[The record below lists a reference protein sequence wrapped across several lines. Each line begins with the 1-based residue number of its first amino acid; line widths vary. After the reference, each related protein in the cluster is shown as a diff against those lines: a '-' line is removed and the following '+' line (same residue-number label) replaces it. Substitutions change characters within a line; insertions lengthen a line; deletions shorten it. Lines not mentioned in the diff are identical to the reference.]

1 MRLRRCGIRARSAFP
16 AAVRCFRP
24 LPRRLGKLKRR
35 HPAADGGRRSGKPG
49 AGGTGFPGCAFDGPV
64 WRERVAPASFF
75 RDPLP
80 LSPDPAVRL
89 SDLNPAQRLAVE
101 TTQGPVLIL
110 AGAGTG
116 KTRVITTRICHLL
129 HKGVRPE
136 QILAVTFTNK
146 ASREMSE
153 RVEHMTPKGTVRKL
167 TISTFHSLCVKIL
180 RRDIDRL
187 GYKTNFAIYTGG
199 EQLSLIRRIIV
210 KKAGKGEK
218 LDPDVAISL
227 ISRQRNKGVAAAP
240 QEDALVNVV
249 MREYLHQLK
258 LLNAV
263 DFDDLLI
270 LAEKVLKEFPE
281 VRAAWQGR
289 YEYVMV
295 DEFQDTN
302 RLQMD
307 LIRHLVGPHRNI
319 CVVGD
324 DDQSIYGWRGAEIA
338 NILQFERF
346 YKDPSIVKLEENYRS
361 TDVILNTA
369 NGLIRNNQD
378 RREKQLWS
386 AKKSNELVR
395 LISMPGEQEEA
406 EFVVEDM
413 MVTKERDNLKYDD
426 FAILFRTNS
435 QTRVFEEGMR
445 KNKIP
450 YRIIGGRSF
459 FDRREVKDVLAYL
472 AVLVNPDDD
481 INFLRIVNTP
491 PRGLSDTV
499 VESATLM
506 SQERKESVFK
516 TMTSGEF
523 QGTLSKRAATAV
535 REFVDFVSKW
545 QDAMGGEYP
554 GMADMASAMLDE
566 FEYLPWLR
574 RSCKD
579 EEEALQRDN
588 SIRELLESIRN
599 RPVTDEPGLIDFLG
613 SICLDDERDTGKD
626 DLEKQQGVTLI
637 TLHASKGLE
646 FPHVY
651 LPGLEEGI
659 LPHKRSVEEGTR
671 DEERRLLYVGI
682 TRARERLTLTWC
694 AARTKWGDRLPSQG
708 SSFIRE
714 LDPACVQRSTWQEL
728 RNRPVSLDEAK
739 TRFSAMR
746 QMLGG

>member
-1 MRLRRCGIRARSAFP
+1 M
-16 AAVRCFRP
+16 
-24 LPRRLGKLKRR
+24 
-35 HPAADGGRRSGKPG
+35 
-49 AGGTGFPGCAFDGPV
+49 
-64 WRERVAPASFF
+64 
-75 RDPLP
+75 
-80 LSPDPAVRL
+80 RL
-89 SDLNPAQRLAVE
+89 SDLNAPQREAV
-101 TTQGPVLIL
+101 TTIKGPVLIL

-129 HKGVRPE
+129 EKGVRPE

-146 ASREMSE
+146 AAREMVE
-153 RVEHMTPKGTVRKL
+153 RVEHMTPKGTVKRI

-180 RRDIDRL
+180 RRDIDKL
-187 GYKTNFAIYTGG
+187 GYKKNFAIYTGS
-199 EQLSLIRRIIV
+199 EQLSLVRRIIV

-227 ISRQRNKGVAAAP
+227 ISRERNKGIPAASQA
-240 QEDALVNVV
+240 DALINVV
-249 MREYLHQLK
+249 KHEYLHQLK

-263 DFDDLLI
+263 DFDDLLL
-270 LAEKVLKEFPE
+270 LAEKILQKHPE
-281 VRAAWQGR
+281 VREAWQSR
-289 YEYVMV
+289 YEYLMV

-302 RLQMD
+302 RLQME
-307 LIRHLVGPHRNI
+307 LIRHLTGPHHNI

-346 YKDPSIVKLEENYRS
+346 FKNPSVIKLEENYRS
-361 TDVILNTA
+361 TDVILGAA
-369 NGLIRNNQD
+369 NGLIKNNLD
-378 RREKQLWS
+378 RRAKQLWS
-386 AKKSNELVR
+386 SKKSADMVR

-406 EFVVEDM
+406 DFVIEDM
-413 MVTKERDNLKYDD
+413 MVMKDRDNLKFDD
-426 FAILFRTNS
+426 FAILFRTNA
-435 QTRVFEEGMR
+435 QTRVFEEGLR

-459 FDRREVKDVLAYL
+459 FDRREIKDVMAYL
-472 AVLVNPDDD
+472 AILVNPDDD
-481 INFLRIVNTP
+481 INLLRIINTP
-491 PRGLSDTV
+491 PRGLSDV
-499 VESATLM
+499 IVENATLA
-506 SQERKESVFK
+506 SQERKESVYK
-516 TMTSGEF
+516 TLISDAF
-523 QGTLSKRAATAV
+523 QSTLSKRAQGAIQAFQ
-535 REFVDFVSKW
+535 EFVSKW
-545 QDAMGGEYP
+545 QGFLSEGYP
-554 GMADMASAMLDE
+554 TLAEMTQDMVREMD
-566 FEYLPWLR
+566 YLPWLK

-579 EEEALQRDN
+579 EEEATQREN
-588 SIRELLESIRN
+588 GIGELLESIRS
-599 RPVTDEPGLIDFLG
+599 RPVRTEPELIDFLG
-613 SICLDDERDTGKD
+613 SVCFDDERDTGKD
-626 DLEKQQGVTLI
+626 DLEKQQGVTMI

-714 LDPACVQRSTWQEL
+714 LDEKFVERSSWSEL

-739 TRFSAMR
+739 NRFSAMR

>member
-1 MRLRRCGIRARSAFP
+1 M
-16 AAVRCFRP
+16 
-24 LPRRLGKLKRR
+24 
-35 HPAADGGRRSGKPG
+35 
-49 AGGTGFPGCAFDGPV
+49 
-64 WRERVAPASFF
+64 
-75 RDPLP
+75 
-80 LSPDPAVRL
+80 RL
-89 SDLNPAQRLAVE
+89 SDLNPAQREAV
-101 TTQGPVLIL
+101 TTTKGPVLIL

-129 HKGVRPE
+129 QQGVRPE

-146 ASREMSE
+146 AAREMVE
-153 RVEHMTPKGTVRKL
+153 RVEHMTPKGTVKRI

-180 RRDIDRL
+180 RRDIDKI
-187 GYKTNFAIYTGG
+187 GYKKNFAIYSGG
-199 EQLSLIRRIIV
+199 EQLSLVRRIIV

-218 LDPDVAISL
+218 LEADVAISL
-227 ISRQRNKGVAAAP
+227 ISRERNKGILCAP
-240 QEDALVNVV
+240 QADALINVV
-249 MREYLHQLK
+249 KAEYLRQLK

-270 LAEKVLKEFPE
+270 LAERILKQFPE

-289 YEYVMV
+289 YEYLMV

-302 RLQMD
+302 RLQME
-307 LIRHLVGPHRNI
+307 LIRHLTGPHHNI

-346 YKDPSIVKLEENYRS
+346 FKNPSVIKLEENYRS
-361 TDVILNTA
+361 TDVILGAA
-369 NGLIRNNQD
+369 NGLIKNNLD
-378 RREKQLWS
+378 RRAKQLWS
-386 AKKSNELVR
+386 SKKSADMVR

-406 EFVVEDM
+406 DFVIEDM
-413 MVTKERDNLKYDD
+413 MVMKDRDNLKFDD
-426 FAILFRTNS
+426 FAILFRTNA
-435 QTRVFEEGMR
+435 QTRVFEEGLR

-459 FDRREVKDVLAYL
+459 FDRREIKDVMAYL
-472 AVLVNPDDD
+472 AILVNPDDD
-481 INFLRIVNTP
+481 INLLRIINTP
-491 PRGLSDTV
+491 PRGLSDV
-499 VESATLM
+499 IVENATLA
-506 SQERKESVFK
+506 SQERKESVYK
-516 TMTSGEF
+516 TLVSDAF
-523 QGTLSKRAATAV
+523 QSTLSKRAQGAIQAFQ
-535 REFVDFVSKW
+535 EFVSKW
-545 QDAMGGEYP
+545 QGFLSEGYP
-554 GMADMASAMLDE
+554 TLAEMTQDMVREMD
-566 FEYLPWLR
+566 YLPWLK

-579 EEEALQRDN
+579 EEEATQREN
-588 SIRELLESIRN
+588 GIGELLESIRS
-599 RPVTDEPGLIDFLG
+599 RPVRTEPELIDFLG
-613 SICLDDERDTGKD
+613 SVCLDDERDTGKD
-626 DLEKQQGVTLI
+626 DLEKQQGVTMI

-714 LDPACVQRSTWQEL
+714 LDEKFVERSSWSEL

-739 TRFSAMR
+739 NRFSAMR

>member
-1 MRLRRCGIRARSAFP
+1 M
-16 AAVRCFRP
+16 
-24 LPRRLGKLKRR
+24 
-35 HPAADGGRRSGKPG
+35 
-49 AGGTGFPGCAFDGPV
+49 
-64 WRERVAPASFF
+64 
-75 RDPLP
+75 
-80 LSPDPAVRL
+80 RL
-89 SDLNPAQRLAVE
+89 SDLNAPQREAV
-101 TTQGPVLIL
+101 TTIKGPVLIL

-129 HKGVRPE
+129 EKGVRPE

-146 ASREMSE
+146 AAREMVE
-153 RVEHMTPKGTVRKL
+153 RVEHMTPKGTVKKI

-180 RRDIDRL
+180 RRDIDKL
-187 GYKTNFAIYTGG
+187 GYKKNFAIYTGS
-199 EQLSLIRRIIV
+199 EQLSLVRRIIV

-227 ISRQRNKGVAAAP
+227 ISRERNKGIPAAP
-240 QEDALVNVV
+240 QSDALINVV
-249 MREYLHQLK
+249 KHEYLHQLK

-263 DFDDLLI
+263 DFDDLLL
-270 LAEKVLKEFPE
+270 LAEKILQKHPE
-281 VRAAWQGR
+281 VREAWQSR
-289 YEYVMV
+289 YEYLMV

-302 RLQMD
+302 RLQME
-307 LIRHLVGPHRNI
+307 LIRHLTGPHHNI

-346 YKDPSIVKLEENYRS
+346 FKNPSVIKLEENYRS
-361 TDVILNTA
+361 TDVILGAA
-369 NGLIRNNQD
+369 NGLIKNNLD
-378 RREKQLWS
+378 RRAKQLWS
-386 AKKSNELVR
+386 SKKSADMVR

-406 EFVVEDM
+406 DFVIEDI
-413 MVTKERDNLKYDD
+413 MVMKDRDNLKFDD
-426 FAILFRTNS
+426 FAILFRTNA
-435 QTRVFEEGMR
+435 QTRVFEEGLR

-459 FDRREVKDVLAYL
+459 FDRREIKDVMAYL
-472 AVLVNPDDD
+472 AILVNPGDD
-481 INFLRIVNTP
+481 INLLRIINTP
-491 PRGLSDTV
+491 PRGLSDV
-499 VESATLM
+499 IVENATLA
-506 SQERKESVFK
+506 SQERKESVYK
-516 TMTSGEF
+516 TLVSDAF
-523 QGTLSKRAATAV
+523 QSTLSKRAQGAIQAFQ
-535 REFVDFVSKW
+535 EFVSKW
-545 QDAMGGEYP
+545 QGFLSEGYP
-554 GMADMASAMLDE
+554 TLAEMTQDMVREMD
-566 FEYLPWLR
+566 YLPWLK

-579 EEEALQRDN
+579 EEEATQREN
-588 SIRELLESIRN
+588 GIGELLESIRS
-599 RPVTDEPGLIDFLG
+599 RPVRTEPELIDFLG
-613 SICLDDERDTGKD
+613 SVCLDDERDTGKD

-714 LDPACVQRSTWQEL
+714 LDEKFVERSSWSEL

-739 TRFSAMR
+739 NRFSAMR

>member
-1 MRLRRCGIRARSAFP
+1 M
-16 AAVRCFRP
+16 
-24 LPRRLGKLKRR
+24 
-35 HPAADGGRRSGKPG
+35 
-49 AGGTGFPGCAFDGPV
+49 
-64 WRERVAPASFF
+64 
-75 RDPLP
+75 
-80 LSPDPAVRL
+80 RL
-89 SDLNPAQRLAVE
+89 SDLNSPQREAV
-101 TTQGPVLIL
+101 TTINGPVLIL

-129 HKGVRPE
+129 EKGVRPE

-146 ASREMSE
+146 ASREMVE
-153 RVEHMTPKGTVRKL
+153 RVEHMTPKGTVKRI
-167 TISTFHSLCVKIL
+167 TISTFHSLCVKVL
-180 RRDIDRL
+180 RRDIDKL
-187 GYKTNFAIYTGG
+187 GYKKNFAIYTGS

-227 ISRQRNKGVAAAP
+227 ISRERNKGIPAAP
-240 QEDALVNVV
+240 QADALINVV
-249 MREYLHQLK
+249 RNEYLHQLK

-270 LAEKVLKEFPE
+270 LAEKLLKNFPE
-281 VRAAWQGR
+281 VRDAWQSR

-302 RLQMD
+302 RLQME
-307 LIRHLVGPHRNI
+307 LIRHLTGPHHNI

-346 YKDPSIVKLEENYRS
+346 FKNPSVVKLEENYRS
-361 TDVILNTA
+361 TDVILGAA
-369 NGLIRNNQD
+369 NGLIKNNLD
-378 RREKQLWS
+378 RRAKQLWS
-386 AKKSNELVR
+386 SKKSVEPVR

-406 EFVVEDM
+406 DFVIEDM
-413 MVTKERDNLKYDD
+413 MVTKDRNNLKFDD
-426 FAILFRTNS
+426 FAILFRTNA
-435 QTRVFEEGMR
+435 QTRVFEEGLR

-459 FDRREVKDVLAYL
+459 FDRREIKDIMAYL
-472 AVLVNPDDD
+472 AIFVNPDDD
-481 INFLRIVNTP
+481 INLLRIINTP
-491 PRGLSDTV
+491 PRGLSDV
-499 VESATLM
+499 IVENATLA
-506 SQERKESVFK
+506 SQERRESVYR
-516 TMTSGEF
+516 TLVSDAY
-523 QGTLSKRAATAV
+523 QSTLSKRAQSAV
-535 REFVDFVSKW
+535 LTFREFVEKW
-545 QDAMGGEYP
+545 QGCLAGGYP
-554 GMADMASAMLDE
+554 THAELAQDMVRE
-566 FEYLPWLR
+566 IGYLPWLK

-579 EEEALQRDN
+579 EEEATQREN
-588 SIRELLESIRN
+588 GIGELFESIRS
-599 RPVTDEPGLIDFLG
+599 RPVRTEPELIDFLG
-613 SICLDDERDTGKD
+613 SVCLDDERDSARD

-659 LPHKRSVEEGTR
+659 LPHKRSTEEGTR

-694 AARTKWGDRLPSQG
+694 AARTKWGDRLPSEG

-714 LDPACVQRSTWQEL
+714 LDPQYVSRHSWQEL
-728 RNRPVSLDEAK
+728 RNRPVSQEEAK
-739 TRFSAMR
+739 NRFSAMR

>member
-1 MRLRRCGIRARSAFP
+1 M
-16 AAVRCFRP
+16 
-24 LPRRLGKLKRR
+24 
-35 HPAADGGRRSGKPG
+35 
-49 AGGTGFPGCAFDGPV
+49 
-64 WRERVAPASFF
+64 
-75 RDPLP
+75 
-80 LSPDPAVRL
+80 RL
-89 SDLNPAQRLAVE
+89 SDLNAPQREAV
-101 TTQGPVLIL
+101 TTIKGPVLIL

-129 HKGVRPE
+129 EKGVRPE

-146 ASREMSE
+146 AAREMVE
-153 RVEHMTPKGTVRKL
+153 RVEHMTPKGTVKKI

-180 RRDIDRL
+180 RRDIDKL
-187 GYKTNFAIYTGG
+187 GYKKNFAIYTGS
-199 EQLSLIRRIIV
+199 EQLSLVRRIIV

-227 ISRQRNKGVAAAP
+227 ISRERNKGIPAAP
-240 QEDALVNVV
+240 QADALINVV
-249 MREYLHQLK
+249 KHEYLHQLK

-263 DFDDLLI
+263 DFDDLLL
-270 LAEKVLKEFPE
+270 LAEKILQKHPE
-281 VRAAWQGR
+281 VREAWQSR
-289 YEYVMV
+289 YEYLMV

-302 RLQMD
+302 RLQME
-307 LIRHLVGPHRNI
+307 LIRHLTGPHHNI

-346 YKDPSIVKLEENYRS
+346 FKNPSVIKLEENYRS
-361 TDVILNTA
+361 TDVILGAA
-369 NGLIRNNQD
+369 NGLIKNNLD
-378 RREKQLWS
+378 RRAKQLWS
-386 AKKSNELVR
+386 SKKSADMVR

-406 EFVVEDM
+406 DFVIEDM
-413 MVTKERDNLKYDD
+413 MVMKDRDNLKFDD
-426 FAILFRTNS
+426 FAILFRTNA
-435 QTRVFEEGMR
+435 QTRVFEEGLR

-459 FDRREVKDVLAYL
+459 FDRREIKDVMAYL
-472 AVLVNPDDD
+472 AILVNPDDD
-481 INFLRIVNTP
+481 INLLRIINTP
-491 PRGLSDTV
+491 PRGLSDV
-499 VESATLM
+499 IVENATLA
-506 SQERKESVFK
+506 SQERKESVYK
-516 TMTSGEF
+516 TLISGAF
-523 QGTLSKRAATAV
+523 QSTLSKRAQGAIQAFQ
-535 REFVDFVSKW
+535 EFVSKW
-545 QDAMGGEYP
+545 QGFLSEGYP
-554 GMADMASAMLDE
+554 TLAEMTQDMVREMD
-566 FEYLPWLR
+566 YLPWLK

-579 EEEALQRDN
+579 EEEATQREN
-588 SIRELLESIRN
+588 GIGELLESIRS
-599 RPVTDEPGLIDFLG
+599 RPVRTEPELIDFLG
-613 SICLDDERDTGKD
+613 SVCLDDERDTGKD

-714 LDPACVQRSTWQEL
+714 LDEKFVERSSWSEL

-739 TRFSAMR
+739 NRFSAMR

>member
-1 MRLRRCGIRARSAFP
+1 M
-16 AAVRCFRP
+16 
-24 LPRRLGKLKRR
+24 
-35 HPAADGGRRSGKPG
+35 
-49 AGGTGFPGCAFDGPV
+49 
-64 WRERVAPASFF
+64 
-75 RDPLP
+75 
-80 LSPDPAVRL
+80 RL
-89 SDLNPAQRLAVE
+89 SDLNSPQREAV
-101 TTQGPVLIL
+101 TTIKGPVLIL

-129 HKGVRPE
+129 EKGVRPE

-146 ASREMSE
+146 ASREMVE
-153 RVEHMTPKGTVRKL
+153 RVEHMTPKGTVKRI
-167 TISTFHSLCVKIL
+167 TISTFHSLCVKVL
-180 RRDIDRL
+180 RRDIDKL
-187 GYKTNFAIYTGG
+187 GYKKNFAIYTGS

-227 ISRQRNKGVAAAP
+227 ISRERNKGIPAAP
-240 QEDALVNVV
+240 QADALINVV
-249 MREYLHQLK
+249 RNEYLHQLK

-270 LAEKVLKEFPE
+270 LAEKLLKNFPG
-281 VRAAWQGR
+281 VRDAWQSR

-302 RLQMD
+302 RLQME
-307 LIRHLVGPHRNI
+307 LIRHLTGPHHNI

-346 YKDPSIVKLEENYRS
+346 FKNPSVVKLEENYRS
-361 TDVILNTA
+361 TDVILGAA
-369 NGLIRNNQD
+369 NGLIKNNLD
-378 RREKQLWS
+378 RRAKQLWS
-386 AKKSNELVR
+386 SKKSAEPVR

-406 EFVVEDM
+406 DFVIEDM
-413 MVTKERDNLKYDD
+413 MVTKDRNNLKFDD
-426 FAILFRTNS
+426 FAILFRTNA
-435 QTRVFEEGMR
+435 QTRVFEEGLR

-459 FDRREVKDVLAYL
+459 FDRREIKDIMAYL
-472 AVLVNPDDD
+472 AIFVNPDDD
-481 INFLRIVNTP
+481 INLLRIINTP
-491 PRGLSDTV
+491 PRGLSDV
-499 VESATLM
+499 IVENATLA
-506 SQERKESVFK
+506 SQERRESVYR
-516 TMTSGEF
+516 TLVSDAY
-523 QGTLSKRAATAV
+523 QSTLSKRAQSAV
-535 REFVDFVSKW
+535 LTFREFVEKW
-545 QDAMGGEYP
+545 QGCLAGGYP
-554 GMADMASAMLDE
+554 THAELAQDMVRE
-566 FEYLPWLR
+566 IGYLPWLK

-579 EEEALQRDN
+579 EEEATQREN
-588 SIRELLESIRN
+588 GIGELFESIRS
-599 RPVTDEPGLIDFLG
+599 RPVRTEPELIDFLG
-613 SICLDDERDTGKD
+613 SVCLDDERDSARD

-659 LPHKRSVEEGTR
+659 LPHKRSTEEGTR

-694 AARTKWGDRLPSQG
+694 AARTKWGDRLPSEG

-714 LDPACVQRSTWQEL
+714 LDPQYVSRHSWQEL
-728 RNRPVSLDEAK
+728 RNRPVSQEEAK
-739 TRFSAMR
+739 NRFSAMR

>member
-1 MRLRRCGIRARSAFP
+1 MRL
-16 AAVRCFRP
+16 
-24 LPRRLGKLKRR
+24 
-35 HPAADGGRRSGKPG
+35 
-49 AGGTGFPGCAFDGPV
+49 
-64 WRERVAPASFF
+64 E
-75 RDPLP
+75 
-80 LSPDPAVRL
+80 
-89 SDLNPAQRLAVE
+89 DLNPAQRLAVT

-129 HKGVRPE
+129 KKGVRPE

-146 ASREMSE
+146 AAKEMAE
-153 RVEHMTPKGTVRKL
+153 RVEHMTPKGTVKKL

-180 RRDIDRL
+180 RRDIERL
-187 GYKTNFAIYTGG
+187 GYKKNFAIYTGG
-199 EQLSLIRRIIV
+199 EQMSLVRRIIV

-218 LDPDVAISL
+218 LDPDAAISL
-227 ISRQRNKGVAAAP
+227 ISRQRNKGIPAAE

-249 MREYLHQLK
+249 MREYAHQLK

-270 LAEKVLKEFPE
+270 LAEKVLKEFPD
-281 VRAAWQGR
+281 VRQAWQGR

-302 RLQMD
+302 KLQMD
-307 LIRHLVGPHRNI
+307 LIRHLVGPHMNV

-346 YKDPSIVKLEENYRS
+346 FPNPSIVKLEENYRS

-369 NGLIRNNQD
+369 NGLIRNNRD
-378 RREKQLWS
+378 RREKRLWS
-386 AKKSNELVR
+386 AKKSAEPVR

-406 EFVVEDM
+406 DFVVEDL
-413 MVTKERDNLKYDD
+413 MVTKERDNLKHDD

-481 INFLRIVNTP
+481 INLLRIVNTP

-499 VESATLM
+499 VECATLM

-516 TMTSGEF
+516 TLASDAF
-523 QGTLSKRAATAV
+523 HATLSKRAAGAAQ
-535 REFVDFVSKW
+535 EFAAFVAKW
-545 QDAMGGEYP
+545 QDALAGEYP
-554 GMADMASAMLDE
+554 TIAEMTTAMLE
-566 FEYLPWLR
+566 SIEYLPWLR

-579 EEEALQRDN
+579 EEEAMKRDN
-588 SIRELLESIRN
+588 GIRELLESVRT
-599 RPVTDEPGLIDFLG
+599 RPVRDETELIDFLG
-613 SICLDDERDTGKD
+613 SICLDDDRDSAKD

-659 LPHKRSVEEGTR
+659 LPHKRSVDEGTTA
-671 DEERRLLYVGI
+671 EERRLLYVGI

-694 AARTKWGDRLPSQG
+694 AARVKWGDRLPSQG
-708 SSFIRE
+708 SSFLKE
-714 LDPACVQRSTWQEL
+714 LDPQCVQRSSWQEL

-739 TRFSAMR
+739 SRFSAMR

>member
-1 MRLRRCGIRARSAFP
+1 M
-16 AAVRCFRP
+16 
-24 LPRRLGKLKRR
+24 
-35 HPAADGGRRSGKPG
+35 
-49 AGGTGFPGCAFDGPV
+49 
-64 WRERVAPASFF
+64 
-75 RDPLP
+75 
-80 LSPDPAVRL
+80 RL
-89 SDLNPAQRLAVE
+89 SDLNSPQREAV
-101 TTQGPVLIL
+101 TTIKGPVLIL

-129 HKGVRPE
+129 EKGVRPE

-146 ASREMSE
+146 ASREMVE
-153 RVEHMTPKGTVRKL
+153 RVEHMTPKGTVKRI
-167 TISTFHSLCVKIL
+167 TISTFHSLCVKVL
-180 RRDIDRL
+180 RRDIDKL
-187 GYKTNFAIYTGG
+187 GYKKNFAIYTGS

-227 ISRQRNKGVAAAP
+227 ISRERNKGIPAAP
-240 QEDALVNVV
+240 QADALINVV
-249 MREYLHQLK
+249 RNEYLHQLK

-270 LAEKVLKEFPE
+270 LAEKLLKNFPE
-281 VRAAWQGR
+281 VRDAWQSR

-302 RLQMD
+302 RLQME
-307 LIRHLVGPHRNI
+307 LIRHLTGPHHNI

-346 YKDPSIVKLEENYRS
+346 FKNPSVVKLEENYRS
-361 TDVILNTA
+361 TDVILGAA
-369 NGLIRNNQD
+369 NGLIKNNLD
-378 RREKQLWS
+378 RRAKQLWS
-386 AKKSNELVR
+386 SKKSAEPVR

-406 EFVVEDM
+406 DFVIEDM
-413 MVTKERDNLKYDD
+413 MVTKDRNNLKFDD
-426 FAILFRTNS
+426 FAILFRTNA
-435 QTRVFEEGMR
+435 QTRVFEEGLR

-459 FDRREVKDVLAYL
+459 FDRREIKDIMAYL
-472 AVLVNPDDD
+472 AIFVNPDDD
-481 INFLRIVNTP
+481 INLLRIINTP
-491 PRGLSDTV
+491 PRGLSDV
-499 VESATLM
+499 IVENATLA
-506 SQERKESVFK
+506 SQERRESVYR
-516 TMTSGEF
+516 TLVSDAY
-523 QGTLSKRAATAV
+523 QSTLSKRAQSAV
-535 REFVDFVSKW
+535 LTFREFVEKW
-545 QDAMGGEYP
+545 QGCLAGGYP
-554 GMADMASAMLDE
+554 THAELAQDMVRE
-566 FEYLPWLR
+566 IGYLPWLK

-579 EEEALQRDN
+579 EEEATQREN
-588 SIRELLESIRN
+588 GIGELFESIRS
-599 RPVTDEPGLIDFLG
+599 RPVRTEPELIDFLG
-613 SICLDDERDTGKD
+613 SVCLDDERDSARD

-659 LPHKRSVEEGTR
+659 LPHKRSTEEGTR

-694 AARTKWGDRLPSQG
+694 AARTKWGDRLPSEG

-714 LDPACVQRSTWQEL
+714 LDPQYVSRHSWQEL
-728 RNRPVSLDEAK
+728 RNRPVSQEEAK
-739 TRFSAMR
+739 NRFSAMR

>member
-1 MRLRRCGIRARSAFP
+1 MRP
-16 AAVRCFRP
+16 
-24 LPRRLGKLKRR
+24 
-35 HPAADGGRRSGKPG
+35 
-49 AGGTGFPGCAFDGPV
+49 TDGPEN
-64 WRERVAPASFF
+64 RNPIKTAGSRCDLLRCPFDAAPGTDRVPVRLFSSVFLPFF
-75 RDPLP
+75 P
-80 LSPDPAVRL
+80 VRL
-89 SDLNPAQRLAVE
+89 SDLNSPQREAV
-101 TTQGPVLIL
+101 TTTKGPVLIL

-129 HKGVRPE
+129 EKGVRPE

-146 ASREMSE
+146 AAREMVE
-153 RVEHMTPKGTVRKL
+153 RVEHLTPKGTVKRI

-180 RRDIDRL
+180 RRDIDKL
-187 GYKTNFAIYTGG
+187 GYKNNFAIYTGS

-227 ISRQRNKGVAAAP
+227 ISRERNKGIAAAP
-240 QEDALVNVV
+240 QGDALINVV
-249 MREYLHQLK
+249 KREYLHQLK

-270 LAEKVLKEFPE
+270 LAEKLLREFPD
-281 VRAAWQGR
+281 VRDAWQSR
-289 YEYVMV
+289 YEFLMV

-302 RLQMD
+302 RLQME
-307 LIRHLVGPHRNI
+307 LIRHLTGPHHNI

-346 YKDPSIVKLEENYRS
+346 FKNPAIIKLEENYRS
-361 TDVILNTA
+361 TDVILGAA
-369 NGLIRNNQD
+369 NGLIKNNLD
-378 RREKQLWS
+378 RRAKQLWS
-386 AKKSNELVR
+386 SKKSPEPVR

-406 EFVVEDM
+406 DFVIEDL
-413 MVTKERDNLKYDD
+413 MVMKDRDNLKFDD
-426 FAILFRTNS
+426 FAILFRTNA
-435 QTRVFEEGMR
+435 QTRVFEEGLR

-459 FDRREVKDVLAYL
+459 FDRREIKDIMAYL

-481 INFLRIVNTP
+481 INLLRIINTP
-491 PRGLSDTV
+491 PRGLSDTI
-499 VESATLM
+499 VENATLA
-506 SQERKESVFK
+506 SQERRESVFK
-516 TMTSGEF
+516 TLISGPF
-523 QGTLSKRAATAV
+523 QSTLSKRAKGAILAFQ
-535 REFVDFVSKW
+535 EFVSKW
-545 QDAMGGEYP
+545 QGFLSEGYP
-554 GMADMASAMLDE
+554 TLAEMTQDMVREM
-566 FEYLPWLR
+566 EYLPWLK

-579 EEEALQRDN
+579 AEEATQREN
-588 SIRELLESIRN
+588 GIGELYESIRS
-599 RPVTDEPGLIDFLG
+599 RPVRNEPELIDFLG
-613 SICLDDERDTGKD
+613 SVCLDDERDTGKD

-659 LPHKRSVEEGTR
+659 LPHKRSTEEGTR

-714 LDPACVQRSTWQEL
+714 LDPQFVQRASWSEL

-739 TRFSAMR
+739 NRFSAMR
-746 QMLGG
+746 QMLGE

>member
-1 MRLRRCGIRARSAFP
+1 M
-16 AAVRCFRP
+16 
-24 LPRRLGKLKRR
+24 
-35 HPAADGGRRSGKPG
+35 
-49 AGGTGFPGCAFDGPV
+49 
-64 WRERVAPASFF
+64 
-75 RDPLP
+75 
-80 LSPDPAVRL
+80 RL
-89 SDLNPAQRLAVE
+89 SDLNPAQREAV
-101 TTQGPVLIL
+101 TTTKGPVLIL

-129 HKGVRPE
+129 EKGVRPE

-146 ASREMSE
+146 ACREMVE
-153 RVEHMTPKGTVRKL
+153 RVEQMTPKGTVKKI

-180 RRDIDRL
+180 RRDIDKI
-187 GYKTNFAIYTGG
+187 GYKPNFAIYTGG

-218 LDPDVAISL
+218 LDADVAISL
-227 ISRQRNKGVAAAP
+227 ISRERNKGIPAAP
-240 QEDALVNVV
+240 QADALIHEVK
-249 MREYLHQLK
+249 REYLQQLK
-258 LLNAV
+258 RLNAV

-270 LAEKVLKEFPE
+270 LAEKILKEFPA
-281 VRAAWQGR
+281 VREAWQGR
-289 YEYVMV
+289 FDYLMV

-302 RLQMD
+302 RLQME
-307 LIRHLVGPHRNI
+307 LIRHLTAAHHNI

-346 YKDPSIVKLEENYRS
+346 FKNPAIVKLEENYRS
-361 TDVILNTA
+361 TDVILGAA
-369 NGLIRNNQD
+369 NGLIKNNLD
-378 RREKQLWS
+378 RRAKQLWS
-386 AKKSNELVR
+386 TKKSAELVR
-395 LISMPGEQEEA
+395 LISMPGEVEEA
-406 EFVVEDM
+406 EYIIEDLLVM
-413 MVTKERDNLKYDD
+413 KDRDNLKFDD
-426 FAILFRTNS
+426 FAILFRTNA
-435 QTRVFEEGMR
+435 QTRVFEDNLR

-459 FDRREVKDVLAYL
+459 FDRREIKDVMAYL

-481 INFLRIVNTP
+481 INLLRIVNTP
-491 PRGLSDTV
+491 PRGLSDTII
-499 VESATLM
+499 ENATLS
-506 SQERKESVFK
+506 SQERKLSVYK
-516 TMTSGEF
+516 TLVSDEF
-523 QGTLSKRAATAV
+523 LGTLSKRAQGAV
-535 REFVDFVSKW
+535 QAFEEFVSKW
-545 QDAMGGEYP
+545 QGFLPEGYP
-554 GMADMASAMLDE
+554 TLAEMTQDMVRE
-566 FEYLPWLR
+566 IEYLPWLK

-579 EEEALQRDN
+579 EEEATQREN
-588 SIRELLESIRN
+588 GIGELLESIRS
-599 RPVTDEPGLIDFLG
+599 RPVRTEPELIDFLG
-613 SICLDDERDTGKD
+613 SVCLDDERDSARD

-659 LPHKRSVEEGTR
+659 LPHKRSTEEGTR

-714 LDPACVQRSTWQEL
+714 LDPQFVQRHSWSEL
-728 RNRPVSLDEAK
+728 RNRPVSPDEAK
-739 TRFSAMR
+739 NRFSAMR

>member
-1 MRLRRCGIRARSAFP
+1 M
-16 AAVRCFRP
+16 
-24 LPRRLGKLKRR
+24 
-35 HPAADGGRRSGKPG
+35 
-49 AGGTGFPGCAFDGPV
+49 
-64 WRERVAPASFF
+64 
-75 RDPLP
+75 
-80 LSPDPAVRL
+80 RL
-89 SDLNPAQRLAVE
+89 SDLNAPQREAV
-101 TTQGPVLIL
+101 TTIKGPVLIL

-129 HKGVRPE
+129 EKGVRPE

-146 ASREMSE
+146 AAREMVE
-153 RVEHMTPKGTVRKL
+153 RVEHMTPKGTVKRI

-180 RRDIDRL
+180 RRDIDKL
-187 GYKTNFAIYTGG
+187 GYKKNFAIYTGS
-199 EQLSLIRRIIV
+199 EQLSLVRRIIV

-227 ISRQRNKGVAAAP
+227 ISRERNKGIPAAP
-240 QEDALVNVV
+240 QTDALINVV
-249 MREYLHQLK
+249 KHEYLHQLK

-263 DFDDLLI
+263 DFDDLLL
-270 LAEKVLKEFPE
+270 LAEKILQKHPE
-281 VRAAWQGR
+281 VREAWQSR
-289 YEYVMV
+289 YEYLMV

-302 RLQMD
+302 RLQME
-307 LIRHLVGPHRNI
+307 LIRHLTGPHHNI

-346 YKDPSIVKLEENYRS
+346 FNNPSVIKLEENYRS
-361 TDVILNTA
+361 TDVILGAA
-369 NGLIRNNQD
+369 NGLIKNNLD
-378 RREKQLWS
+378 RRAKQLWS
-386 AKKSNELVR
+386 SKKSADMVR

-406 EFVVEDM
+406 DFVIEDM
-413 MVTKERDNLKYDD
+413 MVMKDRDNLKFDD
-426 FAILFRTNS
+426 FAILFRTNA
-435 QTRVFEEGMR
+435 QTRVFEEGLR

-459 FDRREVKDVLAYL
+459 FDRREIKDVMAYL
-472 AVLVNPDDD
+472 AILVNPDDD
-481 INFLRIVNTP
+481 INLLRIINTP
-491 PRGLSDTV
+491 PRGLSDV
-499 VESATLM
+499 IVENATLA
-506 SQERKESVFK
+506 SQERKESVYK
-516 TMTSGEF
+516 TLISDAF
-523 QGTLSKRAATAV
+523 QSTLSKRAQGAIQAFH
-535 REFVDFVSKW
+535 EFVSKW
-545 QDAMGGEYP
+545 QGFLSEGYP
-554 GMADMASAMLDE
+554 TLAEMTQDMVREMD
-566 FEYLPWLR
+566 YLPWLK

-579 EEEALQRDN
+579 DEEATQREN
-588 SIRELLESIRN
+588 GIGELLESIRS
-599 RPVTDEPGLIDFLG
+599 RPVRTEPELIDFLG
-613 SICLDDERDTGKD
+613 SVCLDDERDTGKD

-714 LDPACVQRSTWQEL
+714 LDEKFVERSSWSEL

-739 TRFSAMR
+739 NRFSAMR

>member
-1 MRLRRCGIRARSAFP
+1 M
-16 AAVRCFRP
+16 
-24 LPRRLGKLKRR
+24 
-35 HPAADGGRRSGKPG
+35 
-49 AGGTGFPGCAFDGPV
+49 
-64 WRERVAPASFF
+64 
-75 RDPLP
+75 
-80 LSPDPAVRL
+80 RL
-89 SDLNPAQRLAVE
+89 SDLNAPQREAV
-101 TTQGPVLIL
+101 TTIKGPVLIL

-129 HKGVRPE
+129 EKGVRPE

-146 ASREMSE
+146 AAREMVE
-153 RVEHMTPKGTVRKL
+153 RVEHMTPKGTVKRI
-167 TISTFHSLCVKIL
+167 TISTFHSLCVKVL
-180 RRDIDRL
+180 RRDIDKL
-187 GYKTNFAIYTGG
+187 GYKKNFAIYTGG

-218 LDPDVAISL
+218 LDPDTAISL
-227 ISRQRNKGVAAAP
+227 ISRERNKGIPAAP
-240 QEDALVNVV
+240 QADALINVV
-249 MREYLHQLK
+249 KHEYLHQLK

-270 LAEKVLKEFPE
+270 LAEKLLKNFPE
-281 VRAAWQGR
+281 VREAWQSR
-289 YEYVMV
+289 YDYLMV

-302 RLQMD
+302 RLQME
-307 LIRHLVGPHRNI
+307 LIRHLTGAHHNI

-346 YKDPSIVKLEENYRS
+346 FKNPTVIKLEENYRS
-361 TDVILNTA
+361 TDVILGAA
-369 NGLIRNNQD
+369 NGLIKNNLD
-378 RREKQLWS
+378 RRAKQLWS
-386 AKKSNELVR
+386 SKKSPEPVR

-406 EFVVEDM
+406 DFVIEDL
-413 MVTKERDNLKYDD
+413 MVMKDRDHLKFDD
-426 FAILFRTNS
+426 FAILFRTNA
-435 QTRVFEEGMR
+435 QTRVFEDGLR

-459 FDRREVKDVLAYL
+459 FDRREIKDVMAYL

-481 INFLRIVNTP
+481 INLLRVINTP
-491 PRGLSDTV
+491 PRGLSDV
-499 VESATLM
+499 IVENATLA
-506 SQERKESVFK
+506 SQELKESVYK
-516 TMTSGEF
+516 TLISERY
-523 QGTLSKRAATAV
+523 QATLSKRAQGAIWAF
-535 REFVDFVSKW
+535 REFVEKW
-545 QDAMGGEYP
+545 QGFLAGGYP
-554 GMADMASAMLDE
+554 THAELAQEMMREMD
-566 FEYLPWLR
+566 YLPWLK

-579 EEEALQRDN
+579 EEEATQREN
-588 SIRELLESIRN
+588 GIGELYESLRN
-599 RPVTDEPGLIDFLG
+599 RPVRTELELIDFLG
-613 SICLDDERDTGKD
+613 SVCLDDERDTGKD

-714 LDPACVQRSTWQEL
+714 LDETYVQRGSWSEL
-728 RNRPVSLDEAK
+728 RNRPVSQDEAK
-739 TRFSAMR
+739 NRFSAMR